1 MFGIAYAQAAAPAA
15 PTAPAAGGGM
25 NTILGFLPIILIFAV
40 LYFLMILPQQRR
52 QKKQQQM
59 LEALKRGDRV
69 VLSSGI
75 HGIISNVKEHTFLV
89 KVSETTELEID
100 KGSVAYKVGAQ
111 Q

>member
-1 MFGIAYAQAAAPAA
+1 MFGIAYAQAAAPA
-15 PTAPAAGGGM
+15 APAAGGGM

-59 LEALKRGDRV
+59 LEAIKRGDRV

-75 HGIISNVKEHTFLV
+75 HGIVSNVKEHTFLV
-89 KVSETTELEID
+89 KVAETTELEID
-100 KGSVAYKVGAQ
+100 KASVAYKVGTPQ
-111 Q
+111 

>member
-1 MFGIAYAQAAAPAA
+1 MFGIAYAQAAA
-15 PTAPAAGGGM
+15 APAQSPTGGGM

-69 VLSSGI
+69 VLGSGI

-89 KVSETTELEID
+89 KVAENTELEVD
-100 KGSVAYKVGAQ
+100 KGSVSYKIGAQ